1 MKIIIKELV
10 DVNHIYVFDE
20 TMRPLFIDIISK
32 RKTRGQIKKL
42 MKTHSVVDL
51 QFVSKIDF

>member
-10 DVNHIYVFDE
+10 DVNHVYVFDE
-20 TMRPLFIDIISK
+20 TMRPLFIDIVSK
-32 RKTRGQIKKL
+32 RKTREQIKKL
-42 MKTHSVVDL
+42 MKIHSIVDL

>member
-10 DVNHIYVFDE
+10 DVNHVYVFDE
-20 TMRPLFIDIISK
+20 TMRPLFIDIVSK
-32 RKTRGQIKKL
+32 RKTREQIKKL
-42 MKTHSVVDL
+42 MKTHSIVDL